1 MFLDFSSKILPRKLF
16 SVSFHVS

>member
-16 SVSFHVS
+16 SVSIHVS